1 MRLPFID
8 SYVTLLRHNQPYRR
22 LWLSQVISQTG
33 DWFNLIASAALVA
46 HLSGSGL
53 AIGGLFL
60 ARLLPP
66 FLLSPVVGVVAD
78 RFDRRKILIA
88 SDLLRAIVVLAF
100 LFVRSAQDVWLL
112 YMLTVLQLS
121 VSAFFEPTRAA
132 LMPSLV
138 ARQDLVTAN
147 ALDGTTWSTML
158 AVGAALGGLATA
170 VFGITTAFL
179 IDAAT
184 FVVSAWFISRVQPT
198 FTAVEPETV
207 REQDTGWQA
216 WAGGLHYLRQ
226 HPPVLAIALLKASKA
241 LAFGGMAIVEVTF
254 AKEIFPIGADGS
266 GTLGLIYV
274 ATGLSTG
281 LGPLIARRITG
292 DRARA
297 MYWAILFCYL
307 SLIVGY
313 VMIGYSTS
321 LFFLLLATFIRTLG
335 SGISWVYSSVLL
347 QMTVPDKFLGR
358 IFAFDFAMMT
368 LAASVSTL
376 WVGWAQDSLAMSPQ
390 QIGFMLAGVPLVMGM
405 GWAVFMALHFKR
417 QRPLTPQQST
427 SS

>member
-8 SYVTLLRHNQPYRR
+8 SYVTLLRHNQQYRY

-66 FLLSPVVGVVAD
+66 FLLSPLVGVVAD

-112 YMLTVLQLS
+112 YVLTVLQLS
-121 VSAFFEPTRAA
+121 ISAFFEPTRAA

-138 ARQDLVTAN
+138 ARKDLVTAN

-184 FVVSAWFISRVQPT
+184 FVLSAWFIGQVRPT
-198 FTAVEPETV
+198 FATVEPETV
-207 REQDTGWQA
+207 RERDTGWQA
-216 WAGGLHYLRQ
+216 FVGGLHYLRR

-241 LAFGGMAIVEVTF
+241 LAFGGMAVVEVTF

-292 DRARA
+292 EKTGA

-321 LFFLLLATFIRTLG
+321 LSFLLLATFIRTLG
-335 SGISWVYSSVLL
+335 SGISWVYSSALL

-358 IFAFDFAMMT
+358 VFAFDFAMMT

-376 WVGWAQDSLAMSPQ
+376 WVGWAKDSLAMGPQ
-390 QIGFMLAGVPLVMGM
+390 QIGFLLAGVPAVMAV

-417 QRPLTPQQST
+417 RPLTPQQSI